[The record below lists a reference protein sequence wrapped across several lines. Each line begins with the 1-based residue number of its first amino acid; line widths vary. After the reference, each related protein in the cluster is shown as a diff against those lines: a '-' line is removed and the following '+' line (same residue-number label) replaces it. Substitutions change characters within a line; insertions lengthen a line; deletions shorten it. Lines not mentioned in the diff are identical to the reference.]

1 MSDSMQI
8 TLANEGECAIRLVHT
23 EASSG
28 DDQSVIQGESSRWI
42 IAPSPADKAVPIE
55 PGKSS
60 DIGTVGDVCFGG
72 SSHFHWVYFCYDDD
86 TTTIVQIGVIQ
97 RPSGGIWV
105 QVGPFDTKSKS
116 DSDAN
121 EEFMPKGTRPELVE
135 YTDMSSIPA
144 KVTIHVPARLS
155 WKYFTQTPSTTFDL
169 ERAKAVQVAL
179 EVIDGALS
187 TLLTTC
193 FVVPK
198 MLPWAV
204 PLGGVQALLHLMTSS
219 ASENQRS
226 KAFGAEG
233 AFTATRLALLDS
245 SLDSLRG
252 QMDNVSAQ
260 YNAKVGGINSVM
272 TSIAKRI
279 DGQQHK
285 TGEIVF
291 DESLQADIMTCF
303 SLFMQI
309 TDGNGQFQTD
319 LLNCLNAKAV
329 ASDPAPPS
337 KLRLALGIAAICITM
352 NAHLYSF
359 TLRSFILVEKNQ
371 WRPNV
376 DLDRFSA
383 ESLLLYVSAKVS
395 THLPLPII
403 DLYLMAYRKGLLK
416 TTKLVRLLR
425 PSALPISFARQKPRL
440 TIRQFGPC
448 RNGLL
453 KTTELVRL
461 LRPRALP
468 ISFARRLPPATTPQ

>member
-1 MSDSMQI
+1 MQI

-42 IAPSPADKAVPIE
+42 TAPSPADKAVPIE

-60 DIGTVGDVCFGG
+60 DIGTIDYVWFGG
-72 SSHFHWVYFCYDDD
+72 TSHFHWVYFCYDDD
-86 TTTIVQIGVIQ
+86 TTSIVQIGVIQ
-97 RPSGGIWV
+97 RPTADIWV
-105 QVGPFDTKSKS
+105 QVGPFDTNSKS
-116 DSDAN
+116 DSHGN
-121 EEFMPKGTRPELVE
+121 QEFMPKGTRPELVE
-135 YTDMSSIPA
+135 YTDMNSIPA
-144 KVTIHVPARLS
+144 KVIIHVPARLS
-155 WKYFTQTPSTTFDL
+155 WKYFTTTPSPTLDL
-169 ERAKAVQVAL
+169 ERAEARKVAL
-179 EVIDGALS
+179 EVIDGALA
-187 TLLTTC
+187 TLLTAC
-193 FVVPK
+193 FVVPE
-198 MLPWAV
+198 MLPLAV
-204 PLGGVQALLHLMTSS
+204 PLSGVQALLHLMTSS
-219 ASENQRS
+219 ASEDKRS

-233 AFTATRLALLDS
+233 AFNATKLALLES
-245 SLDSLRG
+245 SLDSLRV

-279 DGQQHK
+279 EQPCKTDG
-285 TGEIVF
+285 IVF
-291 DESLQADIMTCF
+291 DESLQADIKTCF

-319 LLNCLNAKAV
+319 LLKCLNAKAV
-329 ASDPAPPS
+329 ASDTAPPS
-337 KLRLALGIAAICITM
+337 KMRLALGIAAICMTM

-383 ESLLLYVSAKVS
+383 ENLLLYVSAKVS
-395 THLPLPII
+395 TTLPLPDI

-425 PSALPISFARQKPRL
+425 PSALPILFARQNPRL
-440 TIRQFGPC
+440 T
-448 RNGLL
+448 
-453 KTTELVRL
+453 
-461 LRPRALP
+461 LRHRT
-468 ISFARRLPPATTPQ
+468 LPPVGTPQ